1 LWSEYTTI
9 VFRKDYKDMDIL
21 QITKSKLREEL
32 LNLYFTNP
40 NKKFYLRELER
51 ILGFSAGNIRR
62 ELIKLKKNGLFLT
75 ENKGNLTY
83 YYLNK
88 SFPLFQ
94 ELKSIIS
101 KTSGAPRMIKESL
114 KKIKGIEH
122 AFIYGSFAKSEE
134 KEGSD
139 IDLFIIGKAD
149 EGKLIDEANKLEKK
163 LQREI
168 NFTLYEKS
176 DFEQKKKEGN
186 PFILEVVKEQKV
198 FLIGDKNEL

>member
-1 LWSEYTTI
+1 ME
-9 VFRKDYKDMDIL
+9 IL
-21 QITKSKLREEL
+21 QITKSRLREGL

-40 NKKFYLRELER
+40 NEKFYLRELER
-51 ILGFSAGNIRR
+51 ILSFSVGNIRR
-62 ELIKLKKNGLFLT
+62 ELIKLKKIGLFLT

-101 KTSGAPRMIKESL
+101 KTSGVPRMLEESL
-114 KKIKGIEH
+114 KKIQGIEY
-122 AFIYGSFAKSEE
+122 AFIYGSFAKGEE
-134 KEGSD
+134 RETSD
-139 IDLFIIGKAD
+139 IDLFIIGKID
-149 EGKLIDEANKLEKK
+149 EGRLIDEANKLEKK

-186 PFILEVVKEQKV
+186 PFILEVTKERKI

>member
-1 LWSEYTTI
+1 ME
-9 VFRKDYKDMDIL
+9 IL
-21 QITKSKLREEL
+21 QITKSRLREEL

-51 ILGFSAGNIRR
+51 ILGFSVGNIRR
-62 ELIKLKKNGLFLT
+62 ELIKLKKMGLFLT

-94 ELKSIIS
+94 EFKSIIL
-101 KTSGAPRMIKESL
+101 KTSGAPRMLKESL
-114 KKIKGIEH
+114 KKIKGIEC
-122 AFIYGSFAKSEE
+122 AFIYGSFAKDEE
-134 KEGSD
+134 KEASD
-139 IDLFIIGKAD
+139 IDLFIIGKVD

-176 DFEQKKKEGN
+176 DFEQKKKGN
-186 PFILEVVKEQKV
+186 PFILEVIKERKI
-198 FLIGDKNEL
+198 FLIGDKSELYL

>member
-1 LWSEYTTI
+1 M
-9 VFRKDYKDMDIL
+9 DML

-40 NKKFYLRELER
+40 NKRFYLRELER

-62 ELIKLKKNGLFLT
+62 ELIKLKKKGLFLT

-101 KTSGAPRMIKESL
+101 KTSGAPKMIKDSL
-114 KKIKGIEH
+114 KKIKEIEY
-122 AFIYGSFAKSEE
+122 AFIYGSFAKGEE
-134 KEGSD
+134 KEASD
-139 IDLFIIGKAD
+139 IDLFIIGKVNED
-149 EGKLIDEANKLEKK
+149 KLIDETNKLEKK

-186 PFILEVVKEQKV
+186 PFILEVIKEQKI
-198 FLIGDKNEL
+198 FLIGDKSEL